1 MAVKVAEEFIVH
13 VKVLDEQ
20 HAQLFDLIDR
30 LNTATASGKG
40 PKTGEK
46 ALAELCDY
54 AHVHFEEEEGLMK
67 QAGYAALSAH
77 RVAHRDFIAKIEG
90 WMHDAALGH
99 TKTLAGEMSA
109 YLTDWLRKHIR
120 IADQQY
126 VGILHAKGIK

>member
-1 MAVKVAEEFIVH
+1 MTFKVAEEFLVH
-13 VKVLDEQ
+13 IKVLDDQ

-30 LNTATASGKG
+30 LNTAIVSGKG
-40 PKTGEK
+40 REGVEKT
-46 ALAELCDY
+46 LAELCDY

-90 WMHDAALGH
+90 WMHEAAIGNAQ
-99 TKTLAGEMSA
+99 TLTGEIA
-109 YLTDWLRKHIR
+109 AFLNDWLRKHIR

-126 VGILHAKGIK
+126 VALLHAKGIK

>member
-1 MAVKVAEEFIVH
+1 MTFKVAEEFLVH
-13 VKVLDEQ
+13 IKVLDDQ

-30 LNTATASGKG
+30 LNTATVSGKG

-67 QAGYAALSAH
+67 KAGYAALSAH
-77 RVAHRDFIAKIEG
+77 RVAHREFIEKIKG

-99 TKTLAGEMSA
+99 TKTLAVCRHSSRQGHQVVTKKF
-109 YLTDWLRKHIR
+109 LTT
-120 IADQQY
+120 ADFA
-126 VGILHAKGIK
+126 LFW